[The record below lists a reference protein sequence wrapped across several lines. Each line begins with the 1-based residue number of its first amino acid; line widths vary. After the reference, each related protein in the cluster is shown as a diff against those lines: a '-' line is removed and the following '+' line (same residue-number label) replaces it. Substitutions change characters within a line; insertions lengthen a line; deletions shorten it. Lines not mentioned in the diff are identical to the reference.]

1 MQIKA
6 IILAM
11 VLILI
16 TFSHVPSVFCLSENK
31 FNIIEDYLMA
41 NSLKI
46 CLVIYCEKSS
56 GTFFLLSQSSQIL
69 SVINFIFSTYFI
81 DETAAKFTNL
91 ADVLGHFSAINQ
103 H

>member
-1 MQIKA
+1 MQINA

-11 VLILI
+11 VLI

-31 FNIIEDYLMA
+31 FNIIEDFLMA

-56 GTFFLLSQSSQIL
+56 GTFFLLSQLSRIL

-91 ADVLGHFSAINQ
+91 ANVRGYFSAINQ